1 MRLVHNIPTGCKSID
16 TVLQGG
22 LPSES
27 VALIYGEAE
36 TGKSTL
42 AMKCAVNCGLQGCKT
57 LFVDCDGTFSA
68 KRLAQIASPNFEEIS
83 KLIILMRPNN
93 FQEQSTIVDG
103 LADYVAGNFGL
114 VVFDSVTS
122 LYRVR
127 IADSPERTFEI
138 NRELNKQLATL
149 AQVAKTQKVVVL
161 MVSQV
166 RTVFEKEHAGIE
178 PVATRVVKFWAD
190 TIIDMKL
197 TENAAVVKVVLEKVG
212 RKISSTECY
221 LRIDASGIN
230 DYSPRRR

>member
-1 MRLVHNIPTGCKSID
+1 MLHNIPTGCRSID
-16 TVLQGG
+16 IILQGG

-27 VALIYGEAE
+27 IALIYGEAE

-57 LFVDCDGTFSA
+57 LYVDCDGTFSA
-68 KRLAQIASPNFEEIS
+68 KRLTQIAASDFEQIS

-93 FQEQSTIVDG
+93 FQEQSMIVDS
-103 LADYVAGNFGL
+103 LADYIAGNFGL

-127 IADSPERTFEI
+127 VADSPERTFDI
-138 NRELNKQLATL
+138 NRDLNKQLATL
-149 AQVAKTQKVVVL
+149 AQVARAQKIVVV

-166 RTVFEKEHAGIE
+166 RTVFEKEHASIE

-190 TIIDMKL
+190 TIIDMKP
-197 TENAAVVKVVLEKVG
+197 TENAAVIKAVLEKVG
-212 RKISSTECY
+212 RKPSSAECY
-221 LRIDASGIN
+221 LRIEPSGIN
-230 DYSPRRR
+230 DYSPR